1 MGSTWA
7 RHCVAAHCAT
17 SQSAQFVEEWDTTY
31 LHSTVNAPCTKPPA
45 RPEKETLNF
54 SRRTL
59 VKRNQR
65 AAAES
70 GTSRSSRMS
79 KAMRTTTCAVPVH
92 NTSTSSSF
100 SPVQTATERT
110 NSSNKSNSAT
120 VSKRLMSMRHHRQ
133 SSKQTKIKPDGVLVN
148 HSLLLINEMFT
159 LF

>member
-1 MGSTWA
+1 MGRMSKAARLTVRWTWA
-7 RHCVAAHCAT
+7 TVT
-17 SQSAQFVEEWDTTY
+17 EVE
-31 LHSTVNAPCTKPPA
+31 
-45 RPEKETLNF
+45 
-54 SRRTL
+54 
-59 VKRNQR
+59 
-65 AAAES
+65 
-70 GTSRSSRMS
+70 M

-92 NTSTSSSF
+92 NTSTSLSF